1 MYYSIDEIYDLFM
14 WDHQLSLD
22 EYEAK
27 VQKGIEA
34 ARQIKNLFPFMQPIV
49 IPPEKSKSVWEPCA
63 KVVAMRS
70 DEELLPF
77 IYKLLEWIADPNW
90 PGALIIYERLTR
102 MPYASVETALGIS
115 RKHAKQAH
123 DSGWLSMLDD
133 LNQDLIH
140 GKNSWKA

>member
-77 IYKLLEWIADPNW
+77 IYKLLEWIADPYW
-90 PGALIIYERLTR
+90 PGALMIYERLTR
-102 MPYASVETALGIS
+102 MPYTSVESALGIS
-115 RKHAKQAH
+115 RKQAKQMR

>member
-1 MYYSIDEIYDLFM
+1 MYYSIDEIYDLFI
-14 WDHQLSLD
+14 WNHQLSLD

-34 ARQIKNLFPFMQPIV
+34 AGQIKNLFPFMQPIV

-115 RKHAKQAH
+115 RKQAKQMR

-140 GKNSWKA
+140 GKNSWKT

>member
-70 DEELLPF
+70 DEELLPY

-90 PGALIIYERLTR
+90 PGALMIYERLTR
-102 MPYASVETALGIS
+102 MPYTSVESALGIS
-115 RKHAKQAH
+115 RKQAKQMR